1 MAMRSMSSRLALSP
15 PEEFKASPESQKF
28 FLKTLI
34 IENGKHKNSFISSRT
49 DMGFAT
55 HALHLLCLEP
65 CSVVSRSPA
74 LGLYP

>member
-1 MAMRSMSSRLALSP
+1 MGSMSSRLALSP

-34 IENGKHKNSFISSRT
+34 IENGKRKNSSISSRT
-49 DMGFAT
+49 YTEFAT
-55 HALHLLCLEP
+55 YTLHLLCLEP